1 LRLRSTS
8 GFNDK
13 IIGAAGPVRAAFFV
27 QRPDRLQENLLGG
40 ENFCEKPESMFASLN
55 DAFCDAP

>member
-1 LRLRSTS
+1 LAQPARSVLR
-8 GFNDK
+8 
-13 IIGAAGPVRAAFFV
+13 FFV